1 MTPRR
6 HALLA
11 APAALAGAALLA
23 ACSSSGST
31 SSGASG
37 TAGGGAKEV
46 TIVVTDKGCDPAT
59 VEVPAGSV
67 KLTAKNAGGDIAELE
82 VLQGA
87 KVVGEAENIAP
98 DFTKSFTIDV
108 AAGTY
113 ELICYSDKAPKGS
126 LTAK

>member
-1 MTPRR
+1 MTPR
-6 HALLA
+6 HLVL
-11 APAALAGAALLA
+11 PAALLGAALLG
-23 ACSSSGST
+23 ACSSSGGSAAT
-31 SSGASG
+31 GGTGAG
-37 TAGGGAKEV
+37 TKEV
-46 TIVVTDKGCDPAT
+46 TIVVTDKGCEPAS

-98 DFTKSFTIDV
+98 DFTKSFTVDV
-108 AAGTY
+108 PAGTY

>member
-1 MTPRR
+1 MTPR
-6 HALLA
+6 HLAL
-11 APAALAGAALLA
+11 PAALLGLVLLA

-31 SSGASG
+31 STGASG
-37 TAGGGAKEV
+37 TAGGGTKEV
-46 TIVVTDKGCDPAT
+46 TIVVTDKGCEPAS

-98 DFTKSFTIDV
+98 DFTKSFTVDV

>member
-1 MTPRR
+1 MTPRQ
-6 HALLA
+6 LVL
-11 APAALAGAALLA
+11 PAALLGAVLLG
-23 ACSSSGST
+23 ACSSSGSAT
-31 SSGASG
+31 TGASG

-46 TIVVTDKGCDPAT
+46 TIVVTDKGCDPAS

-67 KLTAKNAGGDIAELE
+67 KVTAKNAGGDIGELE

-98 DFTKSFTIDV
+98 DFTKSFTVDV
-108 AAGTY
+108 PAGTY
-113 ELICYSDKAPKGS
+113 DLICYSAKAPKGS